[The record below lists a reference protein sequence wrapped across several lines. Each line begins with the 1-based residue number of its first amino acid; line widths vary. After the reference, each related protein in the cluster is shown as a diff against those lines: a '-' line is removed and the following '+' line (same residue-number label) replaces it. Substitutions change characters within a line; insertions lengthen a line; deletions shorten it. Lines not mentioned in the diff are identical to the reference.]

1 MPFIPIDKMKQLR
14 EQAKNGDA
22 RAKQILDMQLR
33 NQDFSS
39 LLEEHF
45 KPVQTE
51 PENKATSLP
60 QENAIVEGSATK
72 QNGKLQEFLDYNGV
86 KEGDPEYNDMV
97 ESFYEEYP
105 NLRPKE
111 EKQEPEQEPGQDNA
125 EQVQENPGLFD
136 ELSNAVKDLLSVCD
150 RAIIAV
156 ADDNENDITG
166 AALKGTLSTLQEIK
180 QSVLDAFEKI
190 KGLKDSVAK
199 KQENDIM

>member
-1 MPFIPIDKMKQLR
+1 MFISVDKMKQLR

-51 PENKATSLP
+51 PENKATSNP
-60 QENAIVEGSATK
+60 PENAIVEGSATK

-111 EKQEPEQEPGQDNA
+111 EKQEPEQDNT

>member
-1 MPFIPIDKMKQLR
+1 MFISVDKMKQLR

-39 LLEEHF
+39 LLEEYF

-51 PENKATSLP
+51 PENKATSNP
-60 QENAIVEGSATK
+60 QENTIVEGSATK

-111 EKQEPEQEPGQDNA
+111 EKQEPEQDNT